1 MVESCISRNALPFTL
16 YLLVHNEAEQ
26 QYVDLSHLNGIK
38 NSRRS
43 EPKIVEKLYAA
54 NNIKTS
60 TEEVRRR
67 E

>member
-16 YLLVHNEAEQ
+16 SLLVHNEVEQ

-43 EPKIVEKLYAA
+43 EQKIVENLYAA
-54 NNIKTS
+54 NDIKTS
-60 TEEVRRR
+60 MEEVKRR